1 VPASLG
7 LGSPTFNNGKMQAK
21 GIELEVRHQNR
32 IGEFHYGVN
41 AQIST
46 AKNEVLEIKVPGI
59 GTSIN
64 QVGLPY
70 GSHYLYIWDGIFQV
84 EDTGAG
90 SKVPKHVLN
99 PNPKPG
105 DLKMKDMDGDGDV
118 DADDRVVVSGA
129 YPEYLYSFGFNA
141 DYRGFGLTAF
151 FQGVK
156 GLKNRVNNWGVD
168 PFMQGTPPTTKW
180 RNAWTPDN
188 RSNTLPG
195 IYVAGY
201 TGVAAYGG
209 STYYL
214 MDASYLRLK
223 NITLSYNFP
232 SKLISRIKSK
242 GLTVYVSADNVF
254 TITDYEGSDPERSST
269 TGNYVQYPQA
279 RILNFGLNIK
289 F

>member
-1 VPASLG
+1 
-7 LGSPTFNNGKMQAK
+7 MQAK

-254 TITDYEGSDPERSST
+254 TITDDEGSDPERSST